1 MPKVSSEDTL
11 LTPKQ
16 TAKVLTVQLATLKM
30 WRHRKKGPAYVR
42 LASGDVRY
50 PEQNVREYMEQSI
63 TVVGTKDQPVPKTQS
78 PRGGR
83 AKTRR

>member
-1 MPKVSSEDTL
+1 MPDAPNL

-16 TAKVLTVQLATLKM
+16 TARILTVQVSTLKM
-30 WRHRKKGPAYVR
+30 WRHRNRGPQYVR

-63 TVVGTKDQPVPKTQS
+63 TVVGTKDQPLPKS
-78 PRGGR
+78 PSPKARR
-83 AKTRR
+83 AKAAR